1 MPSAIAVRGY
11 WPSTLKSRMSCHAC
25 QPLQCE
31 RAQGLDRSD
40 RGELAAMVLQGI
52 GGMRELA
59 GRQYIDVFGK
69 MSRGHG

>member
-1 MPSAIAVRGY
+1 
-11 WPSTLKSRMSCHAC
+11 MSCHAC